1 MLAKDDC
8 RGRQKEAKICSRTG
22 MLANRDQ
29 SPTGGQN
36 MPKRAWS
43 AYSMYVRRDSVA
55 GEQAREE
62 AGWIMGWGTATWV
75 A

>member
-1 MLAKDDC
+1 
-8 RGRQKEAKICSRTG
+8 